1 MNTLEL
7 QSSKI
12 EQMHKAEG
20 VRASLLNFVL
30 AWLLPDVQFS
40 ENSESI
46 AYEFDR
52 AEDAA
57 NEPGV

>member
-20 VRASLLNFVL
+20 VRAPLLNFVL

-40 ENSESI
+40 ENNESI
-46 AYEFDR
+46 TFEGDK
-52 AEDAA
+52 EDDYTIKASS
-57 NEPGV
+57 